1 MLKLFNQDQRF
12 TALVLAM
19 LALLLTLT
27 GVLNRFDYV
36 FYDLSHYISPKHPP
50 EDIVIVAI
58 DEKSLDALGKWPWS
72 RETHAHLLNQL
83 SKSHSRAIGMDI
95 LFSEPDVQHPRDDAL
110 LAEAIQRVGNVVL
123 PIVIGA
129 PYEGARIKQEN
140 SLPLLVDNA
149 VATGR
154 VNVPLDV
161 DGIARS
167 IYLWEGVAR
176 PDADVSQ
183 TTLQGL
189 PHLSQSILQAAGML
203 PEGHD
208 QQSPLFTLHDS
219 AKTLLRSGQKKIQFY
234 GKPGAF
240 KQVSYIDVWSGN
252 IATEYFDEK
261 IILIGATAVGMGDVL
276 ATPMSGFSKPMAGVE
291 YNANAI
297 ETIRSA
303 KLISDVPLWLSA
315 VISILLAI
323 IPVLWLP
330 KQTPLQ
336 SLVIILFYFIALI
349 LLSTLLPELFNLW
362 FSPSGVLLAVLLA
375 FPIWSWRRL
384 DRAHAYLDVELQQ
397 LKDDLMQYGMQS
409 EPGVADK
416 SQAFNVARYD
426 VLQSR
431 IEHVKYAA
439 QLLRGLQKNRN
450 DTLAFISHDIRMPL
464 ATCIMLLNGPA
475 DNYKKS
481 RVVLLLEQAIALAD
495 NFLSISK
502 AESASTAGFK
512 ELEINSLLQEVVDH
526 LYDLARAKKIKLNL
540 TLHDDGL
547 WVVGDFAL
555 LHRAC
560 ANIINNALKFS
571 GENSNIDI
579 TLSGDAKNAIIKIKD
594 YGEGIDQAQLP
605 TIFKKF
611 NQLNEVKTAA
621 HGSGLGLYFVDV
633 TIKKHR
639 GEVDV
644 ASELGH
650 WTAFTLQLPLADAV
664 PEDD

>member
-1 MLKLFNQDQRF
+1 MLERLNQDQRF
-12 TALVLAM
+12 TAVVLAV
-19 LALLLTLT
+19 LALLLTVS

-36 FYDLSHYISPKHPP
+36 FYDLGRYISPKHAP
-50 EDIVIVAI
+50 EDVVIVAI

-83 SKSHSRAIGMDI
+83 SNSQSLAIGLDV
-95 LFSEPDVQHPRDDAL
+95 LFSEPDAQYPTDDL
-110 LAEAIQRVGNVVL
+110 QLAEAIKLAGNVVL
-123 PIVIGA
+123 PTVIGA
-129 PYEGARIKQEN
+129 PYEGARIVQED
-140 SLPLLVDNA
+140 SLPLLVANA
-149 VATGR
+149 ADTGR

-167 IYLWEGVAR
+167 IYLWEGVAK
-176 PDADVSQ
+176 PNSTSQ
-183 TTLQGL
+183 AIEAV
-189 PHLSQSILQAAGML
+189 PHLSQSILRVAGLL
-203 PEGHD
+203 PSQYD
-208 QQSPLFTLHDS
+208 QSPPTIKQ
-219 AKTLLRSGQKKIQFY
+219 ARAGQTLLRLDQKKIQFY

-240 KQVSYIDVWSGN
+240 KHVSYIDVWSGSVP
-252 IATEYFDEK
+252 TEYFDQK
-261 IILIGATAVGMGDVL
+261 IVLVGATAVGMGDVL

-291 YNANAI
+291 FNANVI
-297 ETIRSA
+297 QTIRNSH
-303 KLISDVPLWLSA
+303 LISDLPLWLNGIVA
-315 VISILLAI
+315 ILLAI
-323 IPVLWLP
+323 LPVLWLP
-330 KQTPLQ
+330 KQTPLL
-336 SLVIILFYFIALI
+336 SLVIILFYFTLLVLI
-349 LLSTLLPELFNLW
+349 TTLLPEFLNVW
-362 FSPSGVLLAVLLA
+362 FSPSGALLAVLLA

-409 EPGVADK
+409 EPGAAEQSPAFSVAK
-416 SQAFNVARYD
+416 YD

-464 ATCIMLLNGPA
+464 ATSIMLLNGPA
-475 DNYKKS
+475 DAYKKS

-502 AESASTAGFK
+502 AESASTVGFK
-512 ELEINSLLQEVVDH
+512 ELELNSLLQEVVDH
-526 LYDLARAKKIKLNL
+526 LYDAARAKKIKLNL
-540 TLHDDGL
+540 VLHEEGL

-571 GENSNIDI
+571 GENTNIDI
-579 TLSGDAKNAIIKIKD
+579 TLSGDDKNAQIKIKD
-594 YGEGIDQAQLP
+594 YGQGIDKDQLP

-644 ASELGH
+644 ESEFGR
-650 WTAFTLQLPLADAV
+650 WTEFTLQIPLADALV
-664 PEDD
+664 DEA

>member
-1 MLKLFNQDQRF
+1 MLKLFNPDQRF
-12 TALVLAM
+12 TALA
-19 LALLLTLT
+19 LALLAFVLTIS

-50 EDIVIVAI
+50 EDIVIIAI

-83 SKSHSRAIGMDI
+83 TKSDTRAIGLDV
-95 LFSEPDVQHPRDDAL
+95 LFSEPDVQHPKDDAL
-110 LAEAIQRVGNVVL
+110 LADAIQKAGNVVL

-140 SLPLLVDNA
+140 SLPLLAKNA
-149 VATGR
+149 AATGR

-167 IYLWEGVAR
+167 IYLWEGVAK
-176 PDADVSQ
+176 PDGTQ

-189 PHLSQSILQAAGML
+189 PHLSQSILQVAGMF
-203 PEGHD
+203 PDVYAQH
-208 QQSPLFTLHDS
+208 SPALSLGNTT
-219 AKTLLRSGQKKIQFY
+219 KTLFRTEQKKIQFY

-240 KQVSYIDVWSGN
+240 KQVSYVDVWTGEVP
-252 IATEYFDEK
+252 AAYFDQK
-261 IILIGATAVGMGDVL
+261 IVLVGATAVGMGDVL
-276 ATPMSGFSKPMAGVE
+276 ATPMSSFSKPMAGVE

-297 ETIRSA
+297 QTIRNTN
-303 KLISDVPLWLSA
+303 LISDMPLWLA
-315 VISILLAI
+315 AIISILLAI
-323 IPVLWLP
+323 LPVFWLP
-330 KQTPLQ
+330 KQTPLL
-336 SLVIILFYFIALI
+336 SLMIILSYFIALV
-349 LLSTLLPELFNLW
+349 LLSTLLPEFFNLW
-362 FSPSGVLLAVLLA
+362 FSPSSVLLAVLLA

-384 DRAHAYLDVELQQ
+384 DRAHAYLDVELQE
-397 LKDDLMQYGMQS
+397 LKGDLMQYGMQS
-409 EPGVADK
+409 VPGMSSK
-416 SQAFNVARYD
+416 SQAFNIAKYD

-431 IEHVKYAA
+431 IEQVKYAA

-464 ATCIMLLNGPA
+464 ATSIMLLNGPEDA
-475 DNYKKS
+475 YKKS
-481 RVVLLLEQAIALAD
+481 RVILLLEQAIALAD

-502 AESASTAGFK
+502 AENASTEGFK

-526 LYDLARAKKIKLNL
+526 LYDAARSKKIKLNL

-547 WVVGDFAL
+547 WVIGDFAL

-571 GENSNIDI
+571 DENSKIDI
-579 TLSGDAKNAIIKIKD
+579 TLSGDAENAMIKIKD
-594 YGEGIDQAQLP
+594 YGQGIDQEQLP

-633 TIKKHR
+633 TIKKHS
-639 GEVDV
+639 GDVDV
-644 ASELGH
+644 QSELGS
-650 WTAFTLQLPLADAV
+650 WTTFTLQIPLADAELEV
-664 PEDD
+664 G